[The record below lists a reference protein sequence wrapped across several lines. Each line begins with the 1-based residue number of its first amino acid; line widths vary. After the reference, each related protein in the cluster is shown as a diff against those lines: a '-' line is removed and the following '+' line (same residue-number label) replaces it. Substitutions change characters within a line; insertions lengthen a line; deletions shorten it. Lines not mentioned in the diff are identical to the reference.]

1 MEFESLKKKYHYYRD
16 LTDYKLLPNSYVIV
30 MLDGRSFSKK
40 IKNNFKRPFD
50 EKFIEIMNETA
61 KYVCENV
68 SNCKLAY
75 VQSDEINLILYDT
88 PMQGSFFNNRLCKI
102 QSIIASMATSKFN
115 QLALLNTLKELPCS
129 KEDAVQIINDT
140 SLYEFDCKAWVVPN
154 ENDAFAAILYRQNDC
169 IRNSKEAVAQYF
181 FSHNE
186 LHKKTTDEQIAM
198 VKSVHC
204 IDWNLDYNDGEKYGR
219 FIVKNKLEFTEVNIE
234 NISTV
239 KTYIRHKWEASN
251 AFPLCYDD
259 NRNKFINYI
268 VNGGTDG

>member
-16 LTDYKLLPNSYVIV
+16 FTDYKLLPNSYVIV

-50 EKFIEIMNETA
+50 EKFIEMMNETA

-75 VQSDEINLILYDT
+75 VQSDEINLILHDT
-88 PMQGSFFNNRLCKI
+88 PMQEPFFNNRLCKI

-154 ENDAFAAILYRQNDC
+154 ENDAFAAMLYRQNDC
-169 IRNSKEAVAQYF
+169 IRNSKEAVSQYF
-181 FSHNE
+181 FSYNE

-198 VKSVHC
+198 VKSVHG

-219 FIVKNKLEFTEVNIE
+219 FIVKNKLEFTKVNIE
-234 NISTV
+234 NISTG
-239 KTYIRHKWEASN
+239 KTYIRHKWEVSN